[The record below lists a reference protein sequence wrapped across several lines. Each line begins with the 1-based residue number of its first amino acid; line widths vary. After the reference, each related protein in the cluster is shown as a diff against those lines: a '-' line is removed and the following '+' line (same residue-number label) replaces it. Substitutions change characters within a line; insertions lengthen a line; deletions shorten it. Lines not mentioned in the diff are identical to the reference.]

1 MPKTFIST
9 LAFLFLAQTVLAVDY
24 IDLVKRG
31 NEALRVKDNKKAL
44 EFYRQAETEMPESPE
59 LNYNL
64 GGALYEAGNYEEAVE
79 RLQRSMNTVDPKL
92 EAAAQYNLG
101 NTYFR
106 MQDYQKAIA
115 SYQEA
120 LKLNPDDMDS
130 KFNLELSRKMLK
142 EQIKP
147 EQQNNQQQQQQNQQP
162 DQKQDQQQQNQNQQ
176 DEQKENQQDQ
186 KDQEKQQKSQQPD
199 EKKMSK
205 EDAERIL
212 NALKDDE
219 KDIQKKVQRQ
229 AKAGNYS
236 GKDW

>member
-1 MPKTFIST
+1 LT
-9 LAFLFLAQTVLAVDY
+9 QTVFADDY
-24 IDLVKRG
+24 IDLVKKG
-31 NEALRVKDNKKAL
+31 NEALKVKDNKKAL
-44 EFYRQAETEMPESPE
+44 DLYRQAETEIPESPE

-64 GGALYEAGNYEEAVE
+64 GGALHEEGNYEEAVE
-79 RLQRSMNTVDPKL
+79 RLKQSLTTVDPQL
-92 EAAAQYNLG
+92 EASAHYNLG

-120 LKLNPDDMDS
+120 LTLNPDDMDS
-130 KFNLELSRKMLK
+130 KFNLELARKLLK

-147 EQQNNQQQQQQNQQP
+147 QQQNNQQQQQQQQNQQ
-162 DQKQDQQQQNQNQQ
+162 QDQQQQQQDQNQQ
-176 DEQKENQQDQ
+176 DQQNQDQQDQ
-186 KDQEKQQKSQQPD
+186 KDQQQQQKSQQPR
-199 EKKMSK
+199 ERKMSK

-219 KDIQKKVQRQ
+219 QDIQKKVQRQ
-229 AKAGNYS
+229 VAAGNYS